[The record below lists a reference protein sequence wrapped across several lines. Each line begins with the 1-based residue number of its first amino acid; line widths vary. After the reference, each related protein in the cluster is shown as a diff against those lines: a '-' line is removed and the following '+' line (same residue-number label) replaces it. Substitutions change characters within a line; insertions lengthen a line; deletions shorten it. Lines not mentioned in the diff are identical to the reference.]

1 MLTGSWKELFPWTRL
16 EVHQHEQPKGPDF
29 WKDMLIG
36 PQRCRRVWRGPL
48 KTLQA
53 GWRPLSRRTMARRR
67 LRDDVTVA
75 LYVSKAVYMSN
86 VMQDL
91 GLLTEF
97 VSPPSQRQTG
107 MVETKEDC
115 VRVNTRKKKRVI
127 PPDGLMNA
135 MEIIDERG
143 FKMQAEAKREVSW
156 NHRWRWLRLF
166 VANRGEDELVVQR
179 EVGTKY
185 TVQDETQDKTIEL
198 KSIGCRHDV

>member
-75 LYVSKAVYMSN
+75 L
-86 VMQDL
+86 
-91 GLLTEF
+91 
-97 VSPPSQRQTG
+97 
-107 MVETKEDC
+107 
-115 VRVNTRKKKRVI
+115 VNTRKKKRVI

-135 MEIIDERG
+135 MEIMDERG
-143 FKMQAEAKREVSW
+143 FKMQAEAKRELLEPIPNGR

>member
-97 VSPPSQRQTG
+97 VSPPSKRQTG

-156 NHRWRWLRLF
+156 
-166 VANRGEDELVVQR
+166 
-179 EVGTKY
+179 
-185 TVQDETQDKTIEL
+185 QDETQDKTIEL